1 MFEYLRSTR
10 YNPTTR
16 KQDKLQPGSWIR
28 VEEPTEDEIT
38 ILADKFKL
46 DIQMLRDALDPH
58 EIPRVETEDD
68 KLYFITR
75 LPDTSSTMH
84 DFTTPLM
91 IVIGQS
97 QIFTISRKNLDGLW
111 KPFIS
116 RSNAPTTQQTK
127 LFLTMMEAVVNQY
140 QNRMDIINRQMRGAT
155 SDITNLKPRDITIF
169 VEYESKLND
178 YMDALIPTNVAL
190 EKFLSGRLVRLYE
203 DDRDLIEDLSIDAEQ
218 LIIRCKS
225 MLRTIT
231 NVRDSYRALMDTRLN
246 ETIRLLT
253 VITVSLTIPTMIAG
267 LYGMNVDIPGDEN
280 HPGYFFLIILVSL
293 VCAYLLSYYFLKK
306 RQ

>member
-97 QIFTISRKNLDGLW
+97 QIFTISRKTWMVYGSHSFPVAMPQL
-111 KPFIS
+111 
-116 RSNAPTTQQTK
+116 R
-127 LFLTMMEAVVNQY
+127 
-140 QNRMDIINRQMRGAT
+140 NRP
-155 SDITNLKPRDITIF
+155 SCF
-169 VEYESKLND
+169 
-178 YMDALIPTNVAL
+178 
-190 EKFLSGRLVRLYE
+190 
-203 DDRDLIEDLSIDAEQ
+203 
-218 LIIRCKS
+218 
-225 MLRTIT
+225 
-231 NVRDSYRALMDTRLN
+231 
-246 ETIRLLT
+246 
-253 VITVSLTIPTMIAG
+253 
-267 LYGMNVDIPGDEN
+267 
-280 HPGYFFLIILVSL
+280 
-293 VCAYLLSYYFLKK
+293 
-306 RQ
+306 